1 MALSGWRRLVH
12 LTDFAESVMAEQQY
26 PDLKSQ
32 AAKLLRALKDQG
44 LEDKSIN
51 EETQKRYLS
60 LGMRVKMHQ
69 GVLARWEMYH
79 QRDSL
84 VDSITTV
91 RNVLQSSD
99 VEDDIAYV
107 LQQLFLQQ
115 RAKLRTFFQSIE
127 Y

>member
-1 MALSGWRRLVH
+1 MAISGWRRLVH

-26 PDLKSQ
+26 PDLKNQ

-44 LEDKSIN
+44 LEDKSIS
-51 EETQKRYLS
+51 EDTQKRYLS
-60 LGMRVKMHQ
+60 LGVRVKRHQ
-69 GVLARWEMYH
+69 SVMMRWEMYH
-79 QRDSL
+79 HRDSL

-91 RNVLQSSD
+91 RDVLQSSD

-115 RAKLRTFFQSIE
+115 RAKLRAFFQSIE